1 MLFPKRQGVEI
12 IYGRNAILEALRA
25 GRPIWRILIA
35 AGLPHKGSLARLIA
49 LAESRDVP
57 VEEVERERL
66 DKLAPGSQGVCAEV
80 KPFSYASFDDML
92 AVSDEREEAPFLL
105 LLDRIQ
111 DVENLGSLLR
121 TAEAVGVHGVII
133 PERRAAPVTP
143 AVHKASAGA
152 VEHLLVARVRNIAQ
166 AIDALKEKGIWVI
179 GLENVPEAKRYDEI
193 DFTGPLALV
202 VGSEGWGLRR
212 LVRERCDLLTRLPMR
227 GQIGSLNAAV
237 AGSIVL
243 YWAWQRREEK
253 P

>member
-1 MLFPKRQGVEI
+1 MEV
-12 IYGRNAILEALRA
+12 IYGRNTILEALQA
-25 GRPIWRILIA
+25 GRSIQRIFIA
-35 AGLPHKGSLARLIA
+35 AGLPHKGSLAKLIA

-80 KPFSYASFDDML
+80 KPFSYASLDDIL
-92 AVSDEREEAPFLL
+92 AVSDKRKEVPFLL
-105 LLDRIQ
+105 LLDRVQ

-143 AVHKASAGA
+143 AVRKASVGA

-166 AIDALKEKGIWVI
+166 TIDVLKEKGIWVI

-212 LVRERCDLLTRLPMR
+212 LVREKCDLLAKLPMR

-237 AGSIVL
+237 AGSIML
-243 YWAWQRREEK
+243 YWAWQMREQR